1 MKSEVLEAV
10 ILKIKVFWDVMAHS
24 LGETYQQ
31 SHPNKQ

>member
-1 MKSEVLEAV
+1 
-10 ILKIKVFWDVMAHS
+10 MAHS